1 MLIKLFLLVSFFLAF
16 LSLECSPNQSSRSS
30 SVLIPLM
37 LDVVDLS
44 PSLSLLK
51 KNQKKQTV
59 YFCAASKHYTFVKLK
74 KDPCS
79 YLRNLSICK
88 RMPETN
94 SDLNGIRTHDLRCR

>member
-51 KNQKKQTV
+51 KNQIEANRLF
-59 YFCAASKHYTFVKLK
+59 FCGFKTL
-74 KDPCS
+74 
-79 YLRNLSICK
+79 YLR
-88 RMPETN
+88 
-94 SDLNGIRTHDLRCR
+94 